1 MIAPPRYDGGM
12 LPALRIEKH
21 RRLRRRQSAAA
32 AMSAPWSIYLGI
44 GRRRRDA
51 PRAAPGL
58 ILPDSIDL
66 AAFESDERASSG
78 VRRAS

>member
-1 MIAPPRYDGGM
+1 MVD
-12 LPALRIEKH
+12 
-21 RRLRRRQSAAA
+21 
-32 AMSAPWSIYLGI
+32 YLGI

-66 AAFESDERASSG
+66 AAFESDEHASSG
-78 VRRAS
+78 PPRCR